1 MSGNEDDDIKP
12 DFSPFA
18 KWNAEP
24 LPLYRRP
31 LYRQKE
37 AT

>member
-12 DFSPFA
+12 DFLPFA

-24 LPLYRRP
+24 RP